1 MVGMFFSSSVV
12 SPVNRFACH
21 KRTHRSLGTDCH
33 SARGDGDRV
42 TTRCWA
48 ATDVN
53 RRSLGIDALARSG
66 GTTKVVVFHP
76 DNRLPSRAPA
86 YDLAVVVAQPPIC
99 RAPCSPVTSFGIQR
113 SSLYRSEATFV
124 KIRGQWRL
132 DRAPKTTS
140 RGLDASFSRNKMLQ
154 LLSRTVRLQSV
165 CLYYACMQ
173 PKSRVLGRLN
183 QRNPWLH
190 AVVARSGHASTHC
203 RPFLLG
209 IQKL

>member
-1 MVGMFFSSSVV
+1 MFFSSSVV

-53 RRSLGIDALARSG
+53 RHSLGIDALARSG

-86 YDLAVVVAQPPIC
+86 YDLAVVVAQVRGQPTTDMP
-99 RAPCSPVTSFGIQR
+99 PCSPVTPFGIQR
-113 SSLYRSEATFV
+113 SSLYRSEAAFV
-124 KIRGQWRL
+124 KIRGLWRL

-140 RGLDASFSRNKMLQ
+140 RGLDGCFSRDKMLQ

-165 CLYYACMQ
+165 
-173 PKSRVLGRLN
+173 
-183 QRNPWLH
+183 
-190 AVVARSGHASTHC
+190 
-203 RPFLLG
+203 
-209 IQKL
+209 